1 MSTYTEGMRRLAR
14 LGTTGERSTNSN
26 ANRALFQHT
35 APGWLSRSIPPY
47 WGTAWAIASPPLLK
61 LQPKRGSTGG
71 LNEKQKQAMHVK
83 RHGRFYLAALAGVS
97 AGAVGFQLPL
107 ELRLVL
113 GGDVFFLVYLAL
125 MTVFAARV
133 TPDGLRAR
141 AAEEDEGLPLILL
154 LTLAAIVLNLSAIF
168 VVLNSQAGG
177 FGLSTLVALV
187 SVPLGW
193 AAVHTLAAFHY
204 ANLFYAPHPDGGETR
219 GLRFPGEAEPGAW
232 DFLYFAFVIGMTA
245 QVSDVAVASTL
256 LRRVVLA
263 HAVLSFFYYAVILAV
278 AVNAAVNAASSVGPG
293 HG

>member
-1 MSTYTEGMRRLAR
+1 M
-14 LGTTGERSTNSN
+14 
-26 ANRALFQHT
+26 
-35 APGWLSRSIPPY
+35 
-47 WGTAWAIASPPLLK
+47 
-61 LQPKRGSTGG
+61 
-71 LNEKQKQAMHVK
+71 
-83 RHGRFYLAALAGVS
+83 
-97 AGAVGFQLPL
+97 
-107 ELRLVL
+107 L
-113 GGDVFFLVYLAL
+113 GGDVFFLSHLAL

-219 GLRFPGEAEPGAW
+219 GLRFPGELSGAW
-232 DFLYFAFVIGMTA
+232 RLLIFAFVIGMTA

-278 AVNAAVNAASSVGPG
+278 AVNAAVNAPAQLVLGMADDRDHSGRPFSQTLASGTPPCAAKPISRLPVNGVLCEVLLLKAWSPP
-293 HG
+293 HRCKAPNSLPLFPAHP